1 MLSNQIGVVRITVI
15 YYLINSFIY
24 KCIDLCIWK
33 KNPGILLKGYQKILE
48 ALNALIAS
56 WKLKQKPEKSC
67 TWANVQISQMSQCT
81 KSQEYAWCT
90 WDRGWQAKLEKQL
103 STSWFSSLPTR
114 TVRHAWTDQTLIK
127 MSWAETPQLLLFDQ
141 HLTQGMKIGL
151 LSQSYLWKKHRG
163 CSGFPTLD

>member
-1 MLSNQIGVVRITVI
+1 MHWLRAKSWNKSQ
-15 YYLINSFIY
+15 N
-24 KCIDLCIWK
+24 
-33 KNPGILLKGYQKILE
+33 NPAREL
-48 ALNALIAS
+48 
-56 WKLKQKPEKSC
+56 
-67 TWANVQISQMSQCT
+67 QMSQCT

-90 WDRGWQAKLEKQL
+90 WDQGWQAKLEKQL

-151 LSQSYLWKKHRG
+151 LPQSYLWKNIGAVPDSPPWIKYILLFVSTTCVSDHGLFVSIITG
-163 CSGFPTLD
+163 CNFMKAKW